1 MQTNTDKIRIFKDES
16 KNIREDKKRDKFS
29 AKEQRKR
36 SRNAK
41 LSSRDVE

>member
-1 MQTNTDKIRIFKDES
+1 MQTNTDKIRIFKDEN

-29 AKEQRKR
+29 PKEQRKR